1 MEQRINFYKASPD
14 TMKALGAFEAALDK
28 RGLDANLVNLVKLR
42 ASQINGCAYC
52 VDLHARDLR
61 KDGNDEHRL
70 YTTAVWRETP
80 FFSARERA
88 ALAWTESLTQ
98 LSDTHAPDADY
109 QGLREHFTDSE
120 IVDLT
125 MVIGVIN
132 IWNRFGVG
140 FRVSPKNQGEKA

>member
-14 TMKALGAFEAALDK
+14 TMKALGAFETALDK
-28 RGLDANLVNLVKLR
+28 RVLDANLVNLVKLR

-70 YTTAVWRETP
+70 YTAAVWRETP